1 MSKSD
6 VVIQNGVITVTT
18 SLDGLREEDKEIS
31 AVLAALYDENGA
43 MIDICPTEYNGSD
56 VKSEFEYR
64 AEADHIK
71 VFVWNKDGSLKPI
84 TDVPEYIDLRS

>member
-1 MSKSD
+1 MS
-6 VVIQNGVITVTT
+6 T
-18 SLDGLREEDKEIS
+18 SLDGLRAEDREIS

-43 MIDICPTEYNGSD
+43 MIDICSTEYDGAD

-64 AEADHIK
+64 AGADHIK
-71 VFVWNKDGSLKPI
+71 VFVWNKDGSLKPL